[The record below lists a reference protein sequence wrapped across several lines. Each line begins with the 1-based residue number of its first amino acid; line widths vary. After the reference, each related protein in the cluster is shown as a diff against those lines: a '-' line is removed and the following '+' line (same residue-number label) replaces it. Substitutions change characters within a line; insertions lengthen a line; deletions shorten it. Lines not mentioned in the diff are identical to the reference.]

1 MGDGG
6 WVVSLDFPEQPD
18 SWNPRR
24 GLLCEGFFSPI
35 YVLKNRLEE
44 NWCQCHLADQHL
56 FQLLEK
62 VDADLTEQ
70 KRQEGCL
77 LCGGTL
83 HRSDYDRK
91 PRGGPQWDTRFSLCC
106 ARVGC
111 RRRHTPP
118 SVRFLGRRVYAG
130 LVVVLV
136 SAMIH
141 GLKPPRVQRLQ
152 EVLGIDRRTL
162 ERWRQW
168 WLGRFVES
176 SFWREARARFMPP
189 LCQTTLPLSL
199 CVRFEV
205 ERRDRLLDLLRFLAP
220 ITTPTAWKELVM

>member
-1 MGDGG
+1 MVSKHYGD
-6 WVVSLDFPEQPD
+6 
-18 SWNPRR
+18 
-24 GLLCEGFFSPI
+24 
-35 YVLKNRLEE
+35 
-44 NWCQCHLADQHL
+44 NWCQNHLADQEL

-62 VDADLTEQ
+62 VDADLTEAARS
-70 KRQEGCL
+70 KGCP
-77 LCGGTL
+77 LCGGKL

-91 PRGGPQWDTRFSLCC
+91 PRGGPQWDVRFSLCC
-106 ARVGC
+106 AREGC

-141 GLKPPRVQRLQ
+141 GLKPERVCCLR
-152 EVLGIDRRTL
+152 EALGLDRRTL

-168 WLGRFVES
+168 WLGLFVES
-176 SFWREARARFMPP
+176 SFWREARAWFLPP
-189 LCQTTLPLSL
+189 LGLKTMPLSL

-205 ERRDRLLDLLRFLAP
+205 ERRDRLLDLLKFLAP
-220 ITTPTAWKELVM
+220 LTTPTAWKEVVM